1 MENTTEKKSKEFQ
14 EEQERCFVIM
24 PISDQ
29 GDYPKGHFTK
39 VYNQIF
45 KPAIIAA
52 GYEPFRVDEDK
63 ISNPIINKIFDAVQ
77 NCPMALCD
85 LSNRNPNV
93 LYELGLRQ
101 AYDKPVVLVQD
112 EKTPRIFDVSG
123 INTVQYS
130 SERLFENVMEA
141 REKITDALISTRDG
155 KVNSIVKIVQ
165 AESASM
171 KTVEVS
177 QEDRMEVMLSGI
189 MSEIKEIRNATDR
202 NSYLKNYETT
212 VYPETM
218 SFNNE
223 NASNLNQ
230 SKNLWRKMEYT
241 NKFLIKVKNGVTF
254 KEINNTLN
262 KIKKLGMSIRS
273 VQNDNELVIEVL
285 NGYSKVDNRMI
296 KEILEE
302 LGEVKRIV
310 NCDDLF

>member
-1 MENTTEKKSKEFQ
+1 MENTTEKKSKELQ

-189 MSEIKEIRNATDR
+189 MSEIKEIRNATDK

-212 VYPETM
+212 VYPEKLT
-218 SFNNE
+218 FIGDTNNLKKLILDE
-223 NASNLNQ
+223 DGV
-230 SKNLWRKMEYT
+230 
-241 NKFLIKVKNGVTF
+241 NKCKERFLVKLKESVTF
-254 KEINNTLN
+254 KEINDALK
-262 KIKKLGMSIRS
+262 KIASWGINVRH
-273 VQNDNELVIEVL
+273 VQNGNELEIEVIDRYL
-285 NGYSKVDNRMI
+285 NFNKMR
-296 KEILEE
+296 ILIILDE
-302 LGEVKRIV
+302 LGEVKT
-310 NCDDLF
+310 L

>member
-1 MENTTEKKSKEFQ
+1 
-14 EEQERCFVIM
+14 M

-77 NCPMALCD
+77 NCTMALCD

-212 VYPETM
+212 VSTVHPEEFT
-218 SFNNE
+218 FNFEESN
-223 NASNLNQ
+223 NLNK
-230 SKNLWRKMEYT
+230 SKILVE
-241 NKFLIKVKNGVTF
+241 L
-254 KEINNTLN
+254 
-262 KIKKLGMSIRS
+262 KKSITREE
-273 VQNDNELVIEVL
+273 VNDAL
-285 NGYSKVDNRMI
+285 NRMI
-296 KEILEE
+296 NKGINIGYNLNGNELIVEVVDSYLKINKVMVKEILED
-302 LGEVKRIV
+302 LGEVKT
-310 NCDDLF
+310 L

>member
-1 MENTTEKKSKEFQ
+1 MENTTEKKSKELQ

-77 NCPMALCD
+77 NCTMALCD

>member
-1 MENTTEKKSKEFQ
+1 MENTTEKKSKELQ

-77 NCPMALCD
+77 NCTMALCD

-171 KTVEVS
+171 KTGEVS

-212 VYPETM
+212 VYPEKLT
-218 SFNNE
+218 FIGDANNFKKLILDE
-223 NASNLNQ
+223 DGV
-230 SKNLWRKMEYT
+230 
-241 NKFLIKVKNGVTF
+241 NKCKERFLVKLKESVTF
-254 KEINNTLN
+254 KEINDALK
-262 KIKKLGMSIRS
+262 KIASWGINVRH
-273 VQNDNELVIEVL
+273 VQNGNELEIEVIDRYL
-285 NGYSKVDNRMI
+285 NFNKMR
-296 KEILEE
+296 ILIVLDE
-302 LGEVKRIV
+302 LGEVKT
-310 NCDDLF
+310 L

>member
-1 MENTTEKKSKEFQ
+1 MENTTEKKSKELQ

-77 NCPMALCD
+77 NCTMALCD

-171 KTVEVS
+171 KTGEVS

-212 VYPETM
+212 VSMVHPEEFT
-218 SFNNE
+218 FNFEESN
-223 NASNLNQ
+223 NLNK
-230 SKNLWRKMEYT
+230 SKIIWKRE
-241 NKFLIKVKNGVTF
+241 KFLVELKKGITREEVNGALNRI
-254 KEINNTLN
+254 INKGINIGYNLN
-262 KIKKLGMSIRS
+262 G
-273 VQNDNELVIEVL
+273 NELVVEVVDSYL
-285 NGYSKVDNRMI
+285 KINKVMV
-296 KEILEE
+296 KEILED
-302 LGEVKRIV
+302 LGEVKT
-310 NCDDLF
+310 L

>member
-1 MENTTEKKSKEFQ
+1 M
-14 EEQERCFVIM
+14 
-24 PISDQ
+24 
-29 GDYPKGHFTK
+29 
-39 VYNQIF
+39 
-45 KPAIIAA
+45 
-52 GYEPFRVDEDK
+52 
-63 ISNPIINKIFDAVQ
+63 
-77 NCPMALCD
+77 
-85 LSNRNPNV
+85 

-212 VYPETM
+212 VYPEN
-218 SFNNE
+218 SIFKIENINNLE
-223 NASNLNQ
+223 KAKILQ
-230 SKNLWRKMEYT
+230 TKEKGYT
-241 NKFLIKVKNGVTF
+241 EKFLVELKQGVTI
-254 KEINNTLN
+254 KEINNALN
-262 KIKKLGMSIRS
+262 RIKSRGINIQQIRNERKLI
-273 VQNDNELVIEVL
+273 VEVIDSNLEGDRLIIVM
-285 NGYSKVDNRMI
+285 D
-296 KEILEE
+296 ILEE
-302 LGEVKRIV
+302 LGEVWPII
-310 NCDDLF
+310 

>member
-1 MENTTEKKSKEFQ
+1 M
-14 EEQERCFVIM
+14 
-24 PISDQ
+24 
-29 GDYPKGHFTK
+29 
-39 VYNQIF
+39 
-45 KPAIIAA
+45 
-52 GYEPFRVDEDK
+52 DEDK

-77 NCPMALCD
+77 NCTMALCD

-202 NSYLKNYETT
+202 HSYLKNYETT
-212 VYPETM
+212 VSTVHPEEFT
-218 SFNNE
+218 FNFEESN
-223 NASNLNQ
+223 NLNK
-230 SKNLWRKMEYT
+230 SKIIWKRE
-241 NKFLIKVKNGVTF
+241 KFLV
-254 KEINNTLN
+254 EL
-262 KIKKLGMSIRS
+262 KKSITREE
-273 VQNDNELVIEVL
+273 VNDAL
-285 NGYSKVDNRMI
+285 NRMI
-296 KEILEE
+296 NKGINIGYNLNGNELIVEVVDSYLKINKVMVKEILED
-302 LGEVKRIV
+302 LGEVKT
-310 NCDDLF
+310 L

>member
-1 MENTTEKKSKEFQ
+1 MENTTEKKSKELQ

-189 MSEIKEIRNATDR
+189 MSEIKEIRNATDK

-212 VYPETM
+212 VYPEKLT
-218 SFNNE
+218 FIGDTNNLKKLILDE
-223 NASNLNQ
+223 DGV
-230 SKNLWRKMEYT
+230 
-241 NKFLIKVKNGVTF
+241 NKCKERFLVKLKESVTF
-254 KEINNTLN
+254 KEINDALK
-262 KIKKLGMSIRS
+262 KIASWRINVRH
-273 VQNDNELVIEVL
+273 VQNGNELEIEVIDRYL
-285 NGYSKVDNRMI
+285 NFNKMR
-296 KEILEE
+296 ILIILDE
-302 LGEVKRIV
+302 LGEVKT
-310 NCDDLF
+310 L

>member
-1 MENTTEKKSKEFQ
+1 MENTTEKKSKELQ

-77 NCPMALCD
+77 KCPMALCD

-141 REKITDALISTRDG
+141 REKKTDALISTRDG

-212 VYPETM
+212 VYPEN
-218 SFNNE
+218 SIFKIENINNLE
-223 NASNLNQ
+223 KAKILQ
-230 SKNLWRKMEYT
+230 TKEKGYT
-241 NKFLIKVKNGVTF
+241 EKFLVELKQGVTI
-254 KEINNTLN
+254 KEINNALN
-262 KIKKLGMSIRS
+262 RIKSRGINIQQIRNERKLI
-273 VQNDNELVIEVL
+273 VEVIDSNLEGDRLIIVM
-285 NGYSKVDNRMI
+285 D
-296 KEILEE
+296 ILEE
-302 LGEVKRIV
+302 LGEVWPII
-310 NCDDLF
+310 

>member
-1 MENTTEKKSKEFQ
+1 MENTTEKKSNELQ

-189 MSEIKEIRNATDR
+189 MSEIKEIRNATDK

-212 VYPETM
+212 VYPEKLT
-218 SFNNE
+218 FIGDTNNLKKLILDE
-223 NASNLNQ
+223 DGV
-230 SKNLWRKMEYT
+230 
-241 NKFLIKVKNGVTF
+241 NKCKERFLVKLKESVTF
-254 KEINNTLN
+254 KEINDALK
-262 KIKKLGMSIRS
+262 KIASWGINVRH
-273 VQNDNELVIEVL
+273 VQNGNELEIEVIDRYL
-285 NGYSKVDNRMI
+285 NFNKMR
-296 KEILEE
+296 ILIILDE
-302 LGEVKRIV
+302 LGEVKT
-310 NCDDLF
+310 L

>member
-1 MENTTEKKSKEFQ
+1 MENTTEKKSNELQ

-189 MSEIKEIRNATDR
+189 MSEIKEIRNATDK

-212 VYPETM
+212 VYPEKLT
-218 SFNNE
+218 FIGDTNNFKKLILDE
-223 NASNLNQ
+223 DGV
-230 SKNLWRKMEYT
+230 
-241 NKFLIKVKNGVTF
+241 NKCKERFLVKLKESVTF
-254 KEINNTLN
+254 KEINDALK
-262 KIKKLGMSIRS
+262 KIASWGINVRH
-273 VQNDNELVIEVL
+273 VQNGNELEIEVIDRYL
-285 NGYSKVDNRMI
+285 NFNKMR
-296 KEILEE
+296 ILIILDE
-302 LGEVKRIV
+302 LGEVKT
-310 NCDDLF
+310 L